1 MEAPSQSTALMEF
14 QTNEHNVCEID
25 TFMPVVVELLEKYA
39 GRSKEIYRKVDHDAG
54 ISTVLFVLCDNSFAS
69 VQLKS
74 SGLLL
79 LNIDI
84 ASEERVLFDYQVCK
98 KFEQDMKEKLSA
110 SKSAALAPVRR
121 GNAFSGERYL
131 ITSDERII
139 EYDVDKVIV
148 DHQSQFQRIQILH
161 TLNYGN
167 ILILDE
173 NQNLAE
179 SDFIYTETLMQRG
192 KIDYKDKN
200 ILILGGGD
208 GALLNELLKES
219 PKFVTMVEIDEDVM
233 KFCRQHLRSCC
244 ESALD
249 SYTGPNHQ
257 IILNDCLVELD
268 KFKANGGQFDFI
280 FGDLTEIPLAGKPQ
294 DKEWQFF
301 ETILDKSLRVLKP
314 GGCFLTHGAGTACVQ
329 SIELIE
335 SHFRGM
341 QPEVMFNRT
350 VEFIPSWME
359 SWVFYQLTKR
369 SEE

>member
-1 MEAPSQSTALMEF
+1 
-14 QTNEHNVCEID
+14 
-25 TFMPVVVELLEKYA
+25 
-39 GRSKEIYRKVDHDAG
+39 
-54 ISTVLFVLCDNSFAS
+54 
-69 VQLKS
+69 
-74 SGLLL
+74 
-79 LNIDI
+79 
-84 ASEERVLFDYQVCK
+84 
-98 KFEQDMKEKLSA
+98 
-110 SKSAALAPVRR
+110 
-121 GNAFSGERYL
+121 
-131 ITSDERII
+131 
-139 EYDVDKVIV
+139 
-148 DHQSQFQRIQILH
+148 
-161 TLNYGN
+161 
-167 ILILDE
+167 
-173 NQNLAE
+173 
-179 SDFIYTETLMQRG
+179 
-192 KIDYKDKN
+192 
-200 ILILGGGD
+200 
-208 GALLNELLKES
+208 
-219 PKFVTMVEIDEDVM
+219 M

-249 SYTGPNHQ
+249 SYTGPNHQVNHFLKKTFNLIRLINGFIFLSQ

-314 GGCFLTHGAGTACVQ
+314 GGCFLTHVRIFPVQFCFSLRNRQLYNNRNIIILQGAGTACVQ